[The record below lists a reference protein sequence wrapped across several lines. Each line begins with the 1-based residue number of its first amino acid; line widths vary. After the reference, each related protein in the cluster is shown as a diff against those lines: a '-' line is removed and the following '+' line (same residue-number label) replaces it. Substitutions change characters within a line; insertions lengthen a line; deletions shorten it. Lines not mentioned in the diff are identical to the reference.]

1 LPQTATEKKLASIWQ
16 EVLGIKQVG
25 RYDNFFNL
33 GGHSLKV
40 MSALARI
47 EKIFGIKL
55 SFKKFFINNQL
66 YDQAND
72 IDLELVNSFLNK
84 KSS

>member
-1 LPQTATEKKLASIWQ
+1 
-16 EVLGIKQVG
+16 
-25 RYDNFFNL
+25 
-33 GGHSLKV
+33 